1 MKTVMPEVGDI
12 WYRYSHS
19 TNTLNQ
25 EYLIEM
31 PYKVVRI
38 TKCGVWL
45 ESAYMSDVPQFKD
58 LTLCNHCTDYK
69 QHFVLLNSR
78 KRFAYPTKME
88 ALESLIHRKHSQ
100 IKKLMTQ
107 GNRAQKAL
115 EAASR
120 EIEKLKN
127 NS

>member
-1 MKTVMPEVGDI
+1 MPEVGDI

-19 TNTLNQ
+19 TNTLNH

-31 PYKVVRI
+31 PYIVVKI

-45 ESAYMSDVPQFKD
+45 ESAYMRVP
-58 LTLCNHCTDYK
+58 DYD

-78 KRFAYPTKME
+78 KKFAYPTKIG

-100 IKKLMTQ
+100 IKKLMIQ
-107 GNRAQKAL
+107 GEKAQKAL
-115 EAASR
+115 EAARR
-120 EIEKLKN
+120 EIERLKEEN
-127 NS
+127 P